1 METATV
7 KPATMP
13 ATTAATATTHLRVAE
28 IGGTSANG

>member
-7 KPATMP
+7 KPA
-13 ATTAATATTHLRVAE
+13 ATTATTHLRVAE